1 MWSVVSKTGLCNG
14 VEARDERCWP
24 MLAFSIVAV
33 LCIVKVG
40 AECSHI
46 RASFFGHRAAAR
58 VAAKG
63 FKMTGGGEREI

>member
-1 MWSVVSKTGLCNG
+1 
-14 VEARDERCWP
+14 

-46 RASFFGHRAAAR
+46 RAGFFGHRAAAR
-58 VAAKG
+58 VAANG
-63 FKMTGGGEREI
+63 FKMTGGGKGRYEMI

>member
-1 MWSVVSKTGLCNG
+1 
-14 VEARDERCWP
+14 

-63 FKMTGGGEREI
+63 FKMTGGGEGRYEDDIRRYNMLLRVCVYN